1 MPESL
6 YLSEMLTSA
15 FNLGAIPLPSPV
27 PPGVGS
33 VFQSDSERLLAG
45 QNLDAL
51 NKEAFANPHSEFV
64 QKSLHELSTILNA
77 PTGIE

>member
-6 YLSEMLTSA
+6 YLSGMLTSA
-15 FNLGAIPLPSPV
+15 FNLGVIPLPSPV
-27 PPGVGS
+27 PPGVSS

-45 QNLDAL
+45 QSLDAL
-51 NKEAFANPHSEFV
+51 NKEAIADPKSEFV
-64 QKSLHELSTILNA
+64 QKSLHELSSMLNA